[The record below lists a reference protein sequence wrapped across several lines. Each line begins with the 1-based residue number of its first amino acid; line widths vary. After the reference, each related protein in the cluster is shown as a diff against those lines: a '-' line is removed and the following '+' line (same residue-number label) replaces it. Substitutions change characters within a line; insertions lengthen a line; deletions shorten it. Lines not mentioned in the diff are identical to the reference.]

1 MKNKQL
7 KTIFHMDD
15 SLVDLVY
22 NDRFNNP
29 YSIKL
34 GIHTKKT
41 ATGHSYEMFTCLTSE
56 MMLLSQKI
64 SSLTLKLERVINP
77 IPPIAVKQ
85 FFTACLRDEIKA
97 TNDIEGIH
105 STRKEIDHA
114 LDQQFNPEAKRW
126 YN

>member
-34 GIHTKKT
+34 GIRTKKT
-41 ATGHSYEMFTCLTSE
+41 AAGHSYEMFTCLTSE

-64 SSLTLKLERVINP
+64 SSLTLKFERVINP

-85 FFTACLRDEIKA
+85 FFTACLRDGNQLLA
-97 TNDIEGIH
+97 TSGQKLATK
-105 STRKEIDHA
+105 S
-114 LDQQFNPEAKRW
+114 
-126 YN
+126 

>member
-15 SLVDLVY
+15 SLVDSVY

-34 GIHTKKT
+34 GIRTKKT
-41 ATGHSYEMFTCLTSE
+41 AAGHSYEMFTCLTSE

-64 SSLTLKLERVINP
+64 SSLTLKLETCNKPYSTYCCQTV
-77 IPPIAVKQ
+77 
-85 FFTACLRDEIKA
+85 FHCL
-97 TNDIEGIH
+97 
-105 STRKEIDHA
+105 
-114 LDQQFNPEAKRW
+114 LKRW
-126 YN
+126 

>member
-15 SLVDLVY
+15 SLVDSVY

-34 GIHTKKT
+34 GIRTKKT
-41 ATGHSYEMFTCLTSE
+41 AAGHSYEMFTCLTSE

-85 FFTACLRDEIKA
+85 FFTACLRDGNQLLA
-97 TNDIEGIH
+97 T
-105 STRKEIDHA
+105 SYQR
-114 LDQQFNPEAKRW
+114 LEASS
-126 YN
+126 

>member
-15 SLVDLVY
+15 YLVDSVY
-22 NDRFNNP
+22 NNP

-34 GIHTKKT
+34 GIRTKKT
-41 ATGHSYEMFTCLTSE
+41 AAGHSYEMFTCLTSE

-64 SSLTLKLERVINP
+64 SSLTLKFERVINP

-85 FFTACLRDEIKA
+85 FFTACLRDG
-97 TNDIEGIH
+97 N
-105 STRKEIDHA
+105 
-114 LDQQFNPEAKRW
+114 
-126 YN
+126 